1 MGLADDHKITGV
13 GRVVGHLDAV
23 AFFDRGCLL
32 DAHPDL
38 PADSVAV
45 DDQDGELREV
55 IAGCAVDVLASAWDR
70 LPEASNARSGR
81 VAGPVLNYDI

>member
-55 IAGCAVDVLASAWDR
+55 IAGCAVDVLD
-70 LPEASNARSGR
+70 LGMGPTARSEQR
-81 VAGPVLNYDI
+81 TVQAVLQGPF